1 MNEGMLIIIFAV
13 LGLCL
18 GSFVNAAVWRIKVK
32 KDIVHDRSE
41 CVHCHHKLAAS
52 DLVPIISWLMLGGKC
67 RYCKKPISS
76 QYPLVE
82 LAVMLYFVLSY
93 LLWPVALDTPYAWI
107 DFGLWLSY
115 GVGLAILF
123 VYDLKW
129 YLLPDKVVWPLVAL
143 GGVDFINNALWH
155 HWSPLQFITEL
166 TFAVMVIAGVYY
178 VLYFISKGKWIG
190 FGDVK
195 LGLFMG
201 LALGWQAGLVALLLA
216 NVIGCVIVIPGL
228 ALGKL
233 RRDSRIPFGPLL
245 IIGFVLAGIWGRQL
259 FEGYINWGPQFFDW
273 YDSGFGL

>member
-1 MNEGMLIIIFAV
+1 MSEGLLIIIFAV
-13 LGLCL
+13 LGVCL

-41 CVHCHHKLAAS
+41 CVHCHHKLAAT
-52 DLVPIISWLMLGGKC
+52 DLVPVMSWLFLRGKC
-67 RYCKKPISS
+67 RYCHKPISA
-76 QYPLVE
+76 QYPIVE
-82 LAVMLYFVLSY
+82 LAVMAYFVLSY
-93 LLWPVALDTPYAWI
+93 LLWPMMLDSTSAWI

-143 GGVDFINNALWH
+143 GMIDFINTGLWRQ
-155 HWSPLQFITEL
+155 WSLPQFLSEFVL
-166 TFAVMVIAGVYY
+166 AVLVIAGVYY
-178 VLYFISKGKWIG
+178 LLYIMSKGKWVG

-216 NVIGCVIVIPGL
+216 NVVGCLVVIPGL

-233 RRDSRIPFGPLL
+233 KRDSRIPFGPFL
-245 IIGFVLAGIWGRQL
+245 IIGFVLAGLYGQQL
-259 FEGYINWGPQFFDW
+259 FSWYI
-273 YDSGFGL
+273 SGFGL

>member
-1 MNEGMLIIIFAV
+1 MSEGLLIIIFAV
-13 LGLCL
+13 LGVCL

-41 CVHCHHKLAAS
+41 CVHCHHKLAAG
-52 DLVPIISWLMLGGKC
+52 DLIPIVSWLILGGKC
-67 RYCKKPISS
+67 RYCKKPISA
-76 QYPLVE
+76 QYPIVE
-82 LAVMLYFVLSY
+82 AAVMAYFVLSY
-93 LLWPVALDTPYAWI
+93 LLWPVVLDNTHAWI

-143 GGVDFINNALWH
+143 GVVDFVNTGLLH
-155 HWSPLQFITEL
+155 QWSPTQFLAEFIL
-166 TFAVMVIAGVYY
+166 AVGVIAGVYY
-178 VLYFISKGKWIG
+178 LLYFISKGKWIG

-216 NVIGCVIVIPGL
+216 NVIGCLIVIPGL

-233 RRDSRIPFGPLL
+233 KRDSRIPFGPLL
-245 IIGFVLAGIWGRQL
+245 IIGFVLAGIWGHQL
-259 FEGYINWGPQFFDW
+259 FDW
-273 YDSGFGL
+273 YIGGFGM

>member
-1 MNEGMLIIIFAV
+1 MSEGSLIIIFAV
-13 LGLCL
+13 LGVCL

-41 CVHCHHKLAAS
+41 CVHCHHKLVAG
-52 DLVPIISWLMLGGKC
+52 DLVPIFSWIALGGKC
-67 RYCKKPISS
+67 RYCRKPISV
-76 QYPLVE
+76 QYPIVE
-82 LAVMLYFVLSY
+82 LAVMAYFVLSY
-93 LLWPVALDTPYAWI
+93 LLWPIALDTTYAWI

-143 GGVDFINNALWH
+143 GMVNFVNTGLWH
-155 HWSPLQFITEL
+155 QWSLGQF
-166 TFAVMVIAGVYY
+166 FAEFILAVGVIAGVYY
-178 VLYFISKGKWIG
+178 VLYFISKGKWVG

-216 NVIGCVIVIPGL
+216 NVIGCLIVIPGL

-233 RRDSRIPFGPLL
+233 KRDSRIPFGPLL
-245 IIGFVLAGIWGRQL
+245 IAGFVLAGIWGHQL
-259 FEGYINWGPQFFDW
+259 FDW
-273 YDSGFGL
+273 YIGGFGL